1 MDLPKDL
8 ISALAGAERVCALTG
23 AGVSAESGVPTFRGA
38 GGLWNN
44 YRAED
49 LATPEAFE
57 RDPALVW
64 RWYDWRRGLVAKSAP
79 NPGHYTLARF
89 AKTFKRFTLITQN
102 VDGLHSLA
110 GSLGVVELHGNIWK
124 TRCPK
129 DGSVRENREVP
140 LSHIPPV
147 CPDCGSTLRPHIVW
161 FGESLDP
168 DILQSAYDAAGS
180 AEVFFVVGTSGV
192 VQPAAGLASVA
203 KRGGAVVV
211 EVNME
216 RTPVSLLADFT
227 LLGPSGEVLPMIE
240 NGVGRGKGG

>member
-1 MDLPKDL
+1 MELPDNL
-8 ISALAGAERVCALTG
+8 ITALAKAERVCALTG
-23 AGVSAESGVPTFRGA
+23 AGISAESGVPTFRGA

-49 LATPEAFE
+49 IATPEAFE

-89 AKTFKRFTLITQN
+89 AKIFKRFTLITQN

-110 GSLGVVELHGNIWK
+110 GSFDVLELHGNIWR
-124 TRCPK
+124 TRCLK
-129 DGSVRENREVP
+129 EGTTRENREVP
-140 LSHIPPV
+140 LSRIPPV
-147 CPDCGSTLRPHIVW
+147 CPGCGSMLRPHIVW

-192 VQPAAGLASVA
+192 VQPAASLASVA
-203 KRGGAVVV
+203 KQAGAVVV
-211 EVNME
+211 EVNVE
-216 RTPVSLLADFT
+216 RTSVSHYADFT

-240 NGVGRGKGG
+240 GRLAREKGG

>member
-1 MDLPKDL
+1 MELPDNL
-8 ISALAGAERVCALTG
+8 ITALAKAERVCVLTG
-23 AGVSAESGVPTFRGA
+23 AGISAESGVPTFRGV

-49 LATPEAFE
+49 LATPEAFD

-89 AKTFKRFTLITQN
+89 ANAFKRFTLITQN

-110 GSLGVVELHGNIWK
+110 GSLGVVELHGNIWR
-124 TRCPK
+124 TRCLK
-129 DGSVRENREVP
+129 EGTVRENREVP
-140 LSHIPPV
+140 LSRIPPV
-147 CPDCGSTLRPHIVW
+147 CPDCGSMVRPHIVW

-168 DILQSAYDAAGS
+168 EVLQSAYDAAGR

-192 VQPAAGLASVA
+192 VQPAASLASVA
-203 KRGGAVVV
+203 KQAGAVVI
-211 EVNME
+211 EVNVE
-216 RTPVSLLADFT
+216 RTPVSHYADFT

-240 NGVGRGKGG
+240 GRLAPEKGE